1 MAVVLRIPRL
11 VSYFITWC
19 LGIVA
24 GSAALNGLVKARNDR
39 DRDAKIAEAL
49 APFPN
54 FRVSININDS
64 LTVGGFLAAGELLIS
79 IIAFWSFVF
88 LLLSSLANAR
98 RNSKLYDGAHR
109 RTEGKKGVQLFALGC
124 WIFAL
129 LWTFASA
136 VPSLDYNRNRNA
148 KTKAWIGDEQLPAD
162 TVKALEDASGLES
175 AYWVHGY
182 VKFASITPWPLI
194 LFTIISTVLTA
205 MAWRRTPANPN
216 AVSYNDNRAGTGR
229 GVGGVETDRTSDSL
243 SGHDEKHGHG
253 VATRHAENSSAV

>member
-1 MAVVLRIPRL
+1 
-11 VSYFITWC
+11 

-49 APFPN
+49 APFPD

-79 IIAFWSFVF
+79 IIAFWSFIF
-88 LLLSSLANAR
+88 LFLSSLANSR
-98 RNSKLYDGAHR
+98 RNSKLFDGAHR
-109 RTEGKKGVQLFALGC
+109 RTEGKRGVQLFALVC

-148 KTKAWIGDEQLPAD
+148 KTKAWIGDTQVPPE
-162 TVKALEDASGLES
+162 TVQALEDASGLES

-205 MAWRRTPANPN
+205 MAWRRTPAN
-216 AVSYNDNRAGTGR
+216 AVSYNDNRAAGAVGGR
-229 GVGGVETDRTSDSL
+229 GGVETDRTSDSL
-243 SGHDEKHGHG
+243 NDEKHG
-253 VATRHAENSSAV
+253 VAKHAENSSAV